1 MEVAENRMEKPSNEI
16 QLWKRLFQ
24 TTEMIRNYHARASRS
39 GKNPDITL
47 TQVQIIGCVL
57 FGPGQQV
64 RIRDI
69 AEDLGITPGGVSQ
82 QVERLVQ
89 MGILER
95 GVSEKDR
102 RAVCITLSEK
112 GKAMNH
118 GLEVFFTD
126 LFEKLLGKVSPEK
139 RRIFMDVLDVM
150 IETLE
155 KEKKTKI

>member
-1 MEVAENRMEKPSNEI
+1 MEKPSSEI
-16 QLWKRLFQ
+16 QVWKRLFQ

-57 FGPGQQV
+57 FSPDQQV

-82 QVERLVQ
+82 QVERLVK

-95 GVSEKDR
+95 EVNETDR
-102 RAVCITLSEK
+102 RAVRITLSEK
-112 GKAMNH
+112 GKTMNRE
-118 GLEVFFTD
+118 LEVFFTE
-126 LFEKLLGKVSPEK
+126 LFEKLLGNVSPEK
-139 RRIFMDVLDVM
+139 CGIFVEVLNAM
-150 IETLE
+150 IEAME
-155 KEKKTKI
+155 KEKKTRI